1 MTNDSL
7 GDRMK
12 GYEHVWKTKLP
23 RRMPMII
30 RVDGKA
36 FHTYTKNCQKPF
48 DKRLADLM
56 DETARH
62 LCENIQGAQI
72 AYIQSDEITILV
84 HDYKSLNSEA
94 WFDKELQKMCSIAAA
109 MASTYFSEHSWE
121 LFYNDKTISEM
132 EARNIFRKTALFD
145 ARCFVL
151 PEHDVVNNFIWRQQ
165 DAVRNSIQML
175 ARSLYSHKECN
186 NKNQAALQ
194 EMCFQKGIN
203 WNDVP
208 TGFKRGRCV
217 YKQATYISQE
227 ERMSENDVVR
237 NKWIIDTEIPIFTA
251 DRDFVGKWLAV
262 NKEVSALTG
271 NQMLDEAE

>member
-1 MTNDSL
+1 MNNSKDSL

-12 GYEHVWKTKLP
+12 GYENIWKTKLP
-23 RRMPMII
+23 RRLPMIM

-36 FHTYTKNCQKPF
+36 FHTYTRDCEKPF

-56 DETARH
+56 DATAKH

-72 AYIQSDEITILV
+72 AYVQSDEITILV
-84 HDYKSLNSEA
+84 HDYKTLQSDA
-94 WFDKELQKMCSIAAA
+94 WFDKELQKMCSISAAL
-109 MASTYFSEHSWE
+109 ASTFFTVNSHKLWKYDDADLPSGM
-121 LFYNDKTISEM
+121 NRI
-132 EARNIFRKTALFD
+132 KTALFD
-145 ARCFVL
+145 SRCFIV

-175 ARSLYSHKECN
+175 ARSLYSHNECN

-194 EMCFQKGIN
+194 EMIHQKGQN

-217 YKQATYISQE
+217 YKKPFYVVSD
-227 ERMSENDVVR
+227 ERMHDEDVVR
-237 NKWIIDTEIPIFTA
+237 NKWIIDSEIPTFTV
-251 DRDFVGKWLAV
+251 DRDFIGKWLAV
-262 NKEVSALTG
+262 NEEK
-271 NQMLDEAE
+271 ND